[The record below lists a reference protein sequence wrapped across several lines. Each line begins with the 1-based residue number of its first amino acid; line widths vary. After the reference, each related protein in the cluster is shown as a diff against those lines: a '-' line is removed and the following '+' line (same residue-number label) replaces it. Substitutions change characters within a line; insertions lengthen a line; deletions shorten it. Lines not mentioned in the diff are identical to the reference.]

1 MLAGGWL
8 SARRSARG
16 VTAQDGIFPSQG
28 RRLWPFFLL
37 ARGLRDGKHTHME
50 MHWCLSYG
58 YARLYPD

>member
-1 MLAGGWL
+1 M
-8 SARRSARG
+8 
-16 VTAQDGIFPSQG
+16 DGYFPSLD

-37 ARGLRDGKHTHME
+37 VRGLRDGKHTHME